1 MKSDKMVILFCHPGP
16 KAGIQRNR
24 SSTPQSST
32 SQSDCWQSD
41 CGILKLTLPLLPLA
55 KPNPA
60 PPGFLPFFPF
70 FPYTSPTMPCPN
82 IDLCGS
88 CGWSHIPY
96 EKQLEQKLSDI
107 NGSFKLKNLKV
118 GEDSLRCTEILPSVK
133 TEHYRNRMD
142 FVIDFQG
149 KVGLREKG
157 KWWRVIDNHPC
168 FIADEKIDELFYKI
182 RLWSQESGLSYFDR
196 KAHTGLLRYASIRC
210 TSTGQTMIN
219 IITSAPT
226 DKTEEDQVKQAI
238 EKLGQLTNPTTLIWS
253 INHTI
258 SDVSFG
264 DELRTIIGTGSIEEE
279 INGLRYTIS
288 PNAFFQTNSST
299 APLLLQT
306 VKEFAG
312 DISGKTILDLYCGT
326 GFFAIGFASKANRT
340 IGVELVPEAIVDA
353 RQNAKL
359 NNVEVEFHD
368 AKTEEFDWKEINPDI
383 VILDPP
389 RSGMHDKALQDVIQA
404 KPKTIIYVSCNYK
417 NFARELVMLQEFY
430 SVTAMRAID
439 MFPHTPH
446 VELVTKLEIRK

>member
-1 MKSDKMVILFCHPGP
+1 
-16 KAGIQRNR
+16 
-24 SSTPQSST
+24 
-32 SQSDCWQSD
+32 
-41 CGILKLTLPLLPLA
+41 
-55 KPNPA
+55 
-60 PPGFLPFFPF
+60 
-70 FPYTSPTMPCPN
+70 MPCSN
-82 IDLCGS
+82 KDLCGS

-96 EKQLEQKLSDI
+96 KKQLEQKLSDI
-107 NGSFKLKNLKV
+107 NGSFKLKKLKV
-118 GEDSLRCTEILPSVK
+118 DGNPLRCEEILSSAK

-168 FIADEKIDELFYKI
+168 FIADEHIDELFFKT
-182 RLWSQESGLSYFDR
+182 RSWAQASGLSYFDR

-226 DKTEEDQVKQAI
+226 DESEENQAKLAI
-238 EKLGQLTNPTTLIWS
+238 EELGKLTDPTTLIWS

-264 DELRTIIGTGSIEEE
+264 DELRTIIGTGSIQET
-279 INGLRYTIS
+279 INELQYTIS

-306 VKEFAG
+306 VQEFAG
-312 DISGKTILDLYCGT
+312 DVSGKTVLDLYCGT
-326 GFFAIGFASKANRT
+326 GFFAIGFARKANRT
-340 IGVELVPEAIVDA
+340 IGIELVPEAIIDA
-353 RQNAKL
+353 QKNAEL
-359 NNVEVEFHD
+359 NNVKVEFHD
-368 AKTEEFDWKEINPDI
+368 AKTEEFNWKELNPDI

-389 RSGMHDKALQDVIQA
+389 RSGMHDNALQDVIKA
-404 KPKTIIYVSCNYK
+404 KPQTIIYVSCNYK

-430 SVTAMRAID
+430 KVTAMRAID

-446 VELVTKLEIRK
+446 VELVTKLECRK